1 MTSPD
6 FREYVD
12 LTINDLQPDEIYTL
26 AKEYAILAL
35 PEFDPRTGTVEDA
48 LLQSVAYVSGLV
60 TGAINR
66 LPNGLIEGLMKLLGF
81 NRREATFATGK
92 VQFSVIDDAGITIPS
107 GTQLAYNEV
116 RDNTTIVHLF
126 ETILPVTVDVGDSIS
141 PEIGIVALEAGVKPV
156 IADGEFLTIL
166 TPIGRLFDAEFKGSL
181 VQGTDSESDNSF
193 FDRAATYFLS
203 LSSSLATA
211 TQTTSYVLTNY
222 PDAYRAQAY
231 DLRKLPV
238 FKPSIVGHDGTSGFL
253 SIYPRFNGINKYSVL
268 QLDTNVTNVFY
279 SEKTLAASAMP
290 VADNASV
297 IRIFD
302 STEPDYDGVFAVTTG
317 SKTNDV
323 TRFTFPVT
331 GAERKI
337 FCFVRAATT
346 VNISSLS
353 GVAAAVDDVQ
363 LVAGDLVLVKNQNTA
378 SQNGIYVASTSSWAR
393 VAEINDS
400 DVLDG
405 PIYAYVEEGT
415 SNGGETWRTTNTG
428 ALTIGTTALSFSQET
443 TEFFFLPK
451 VEILDTIATEAD
463 DSLGAVTIFLSDS
476 TGASLTA
483 EQKAIVAND
492 VASKSVAGLSVY
504 VSDAII
510 VEIAVSVSI
519 GVIDGYS
526 EIEVKS
532 AVSNYITAALSPASF
547 PFSPL
552 IRKNALIASISRI
565 AGVDYVNDLQ
575 FTVEPGS
582 EAIAAIDPVSLDLV
596 FNYVGVIP
604 STTASVAAI

>member
-12 LTINDLQPDEIYTL
+12 LTINDLQPDEIYDL

-48 LLQSVAYVSGLV
+48 LLQAVAYVSGLV

-126 ETILPVTVDVGDSIS
+126 ETILPVTVDVGDSVS

-156 IADGEFLTIL
+156 IADGEYLTIL
-166 TPIGRLFDAEFKGSL
+166 TPIGRLFDAEFQGSL
-181 VQGTDSESDNSF
+181 VQGADSESDNSF

-222 PDAYRAQAY
+222 PDAYRTQAY

-238 FKPSIVGHDGTSGFL
+238 FKPSIIGHDGTSGFL
-253 SIYPRFNGINKYSVL
+253 SIYPRFNQINKYPVL
-268 QLDTNVTNVFY
+268 ELDTDVTDIFY
-279 SEKTLAASAMP
+279 SEKTLAASAVP

-302 STEPDYDGVFAVTTG
+302 STEPDYDGIFAVTTG
-317 SKTNDV
+317 SNTSDV

-331 GAERKI
+331 GTERKI

-346 VNISSLS
+346 VNIASLS
-353 GVAAAVDDVQ
+353 GVAAIDDVS

-378 SQNGIYVASTSSWAR
+378 SQNGVYVASASSWTR
-393 VAEINDS
+393 ITEISDS
-400 DVLDG
+400 DTLDG
-405 PIYAYVEEGT
+405 PIYVYVEEGT

-428 ALTIGTTALSFSQET
+428 ALVIGTTALSFSQDT
-443 TEFFFLPK
+443 VFSFLPK

-463 DSLGAVTIFLSDS
+463 DALGAITIFLSDS

-492 VASKSVAGLSVY
+492 VSSKSIAGLSVY
-504 VSDAII
+504 VTDAII
-510 VEIAVSVSI
+510 AEIAVSVSI

-547 PFSPL
+547 PFAPL

-575 FTVEPGS
+575 FAVEPGS

-596 FNYVGVIP
+596 FNYVGVVP

>member
-12 LTINDLQPDEIYTL
+12 LTINDLQPDEIYTQ

-48 LLQSVAYVSGLV
+48 VLQAVSYASGLV

-66 LPNGLIEGLMKLLGF
+66 LPNGLIEGLMQLLGF
-81 NRREATFATGK
+81 NRRQATFATGK
-92 VQFSVIDDAGITIPS
+92 VQFSVIDDAGITIPG

-116 RDNTTIVHLF
+116 RDNTTIVHIF
-126 ETILPVTVDVGDSIS
+126 ETIQPVTVDVGDEVS
-141 PEIGIVALEAGVKPV
+141 PEVGIVALEAGVKPV
-156 IADGEFLTIL
+156 IADGELLTIL

-181 VQGTDSESDNSF
+181 VQGADSESDSSF
-193 FDRAATYFLS
+193 FNRASTYFLS

-222 PDAYRAQAY
+222 PDAYRTQAY

-238 FKPSIVGHDGTSGFL
+238 FKPSIIGHDGTSGFL
-253 SIYPRFNGINKYSVL
+253 SIYPRFNQVNKYSVL
-268 QLDTNVTNVFY
+268 ELDTNVTDIFY
-279 SEKTLAASAMP
+279 SEKTLAASAVP

-302 STEPDYDGVFAVTTG
+302 SSEPDYDGIFAVTTG
-317 SKTNDV
+317 SNTGDV

-353 GVAAAVDDVQ
+353 GVAATVDDVQ

-378 SQNGIYVASTSSWAR
+378 SQNGVYVASASSWTR
-393 VAEINDS
+393 VAEISDS
-400 DVLDG
+400 DTLDG
-405 PIYAYVEEGT
+405 PIYVYVEEGT

-428 ALTIGTTALSFSQET
+428 ALVIGTTALSFSQDT
-443 TEFFFLPK
+443 AFSFLPK

-463 DSLGAVTIFLSDS
+463 NALGAITIFLSDS

-510 VEIAVSVSI
+510 AEIAVSVSI

-547 PFSPL
+547 PFAPL

-565 AGVDYVNDLQ
+565 AGVDYVNNLQ

-604 STTASVAAI
+604 STTATVSAI

>member
-12 LTINDLQPDEIYTL
+12 LTINDLQPDEIYDQ

-48 LLQSVAYVSGLV
+48 VLQAVSYASGLV

-66 LPNGLIEGLMKLLGF
+66 LPNGLIEGLMQLLGF
-81 NRREATFATGK
+81 NRRQATFAAGK
-92 VQFSVIDDAGITIPS
+92 VQFSVIDDAGITIPG
-107 GTQLAYNEV
+107 GTQLAYNEL
-116 RDNTTIVHLF
+116 RDNTTIVHIF
-126 ETILPVTVDVGDSIS
+126 ETIQPVTVDVGDEVS
-141 PEIGIVALEAGVKPV
+141 PEVGIVALEAGVKPV
-156 IADGEFLTIL
+156 IADGELLTIL

-181 VQGTDSESDNSF
+181 VQGADSESDSSF
-193 FDRAATYFLS
+193 FNRASTYFLS

-222 PDAYRAQAY
+222 PDAYRTQAY

-238 FKPSIVGHDGTSGFL
+238 FKPSIIGHDGTSGFL
-253 SIYPRFNGINKYSVL
+253 SMYPRFNQVNKYSVL
-268 QLDTNVTNVFY
+268 ELDTNVTDIFY
-279 SEKTLAASAMP
+279 SEKTLAASAVP

-302 STEPDYDGVFAVTTG
+302 SSEPDYDGIFAVTTG
-317 SKTNDV
+317 SNTGDV

-353 GVAAAVDDVQ
+353 GVAATVDDVQ

-378 SQNGIYVASTSSWAR
+378 SQNGVYVASASSWTR
-393 VAEINDS
+393 VAEISDS
-400 DVLDG
+400 DTLDG
-405 PIYAYVEEGT
+405 PIYVYVEEGT

-428 ALTIGTTALSFSQET
+428 ALVIGTTALSFSQDT
-443 TEFFFLPK
+443 AFSFLPK

-463 DSLGAVTIFLSDS
+463 NALGAITIFLSDS

-510 VEIAVSVSI
+510 AEIAVSVSI

-547 PFSPL
+547 PFAPL

-565 AGVDYVNDLQ
+565 AGVDYVNNLQ

-604 STTASVAAI
+604 STTATVSAI